1 MDNVT
6 NEIHDEDLAA
16 DRDFELMA
24 RPRHWPPLARRA
36 GTLWAIDLVR
46 IDSFRDTPPHR
57 RVLLLLLLLALKDRA
72 TELHFEPW
80 RSEEAGSVEIGLKI
94 FYEVD
99 GRLYELVPPPAFL
112 ASPLFRDLKDVAGL
126 NSPRRRAADL
136 LRRLAGW
143 IDGQAPPPRLGRF
156 GLNHSSGNSDVEVIV
171 YDSELGERYFLKL
184 PSTPET
190 VSEAAGEE
198 MRRLFATL
206 RDEQRTE
213 PPPPSQFIDHDAQ
226 RCDS

>member
-6 NEIHDEDLAA
+6 NETHDEDLAA
-16 DRDFELMA
+16 DRDFELMGN
-24 RPRHWPPLARRA
+24 RRNWPPLARRVGA
-36 GTLWAIDLVR
+36 LWAVDLVR

-72 TELHFEPW
+72 TELQFEPW
-80 RSEEAGSVEIGLKI
+80 RSEEAGPVEMGLRM

-99 GRLYELVPPPAFL
+99 GQILELVPPPACL
-112 ASPLFRDLKDVAGL
+112 AGPLFRDLKDVAGL
-126 NSPRRRAADL
+126 NSPRHRAADL

-156 GLNHSSGNSDVEVIV
+156 GLNHSGGKSDVEVII
-171 YDSELGERYFLKL
+171 YNSELGERYFLKL
-184 PSTPET
+184 PSTPES

-198 MRRLFATL
+198 MRRLFAIL
-206 RDEQRTE
+206 RDERSDEQ
-213 PPPPSQFIDHDAQ
+213 PPPSQLIDQNAQ